1 MTPCYRP
8 LKMGKLSRSTISQY
22 DLNSSHVRLIFIQ
35 YSFRYMLKFVS
46 FPFLERR
53 PYVQRKTN
61 HRKF

>member
-1 MTPCYRP
+1 MTPYYRL
-8 LKMGKLSRSTISQY
+8 LKMGRLSRSKALQY

-46 FPFLERR
+46 FQFLERR